1 VGRRELAGESGGLL
15 AVRSE
20 GLRAYIQVL
29 NLLSRGHR
37 IDAQEIVLEDDKHY
51 YRIENDDALERLI
64 SARLL
69 ASMRRQQLVCDGRF
83 WEITDKGRGF
93 LHDRYRAVGLVS

>member
-1 VGRRELAGESGGLL
+1 L

-37 IDAQEIVLEDDKHY
+37 LDAHEIVLEDDKQY
-51 YRIENDDALERLI
+51 FRFENDEALERLI
-64 SARLL
+64 SGRLL
-69 ASMRRQQLVCDGRF
+69 ASMRRQRLVREGRY
-83 WEITDKGRGF
+83 WEITDKGRVF
-93 LHDRYRAVGLVS
+93 LTERFRQLEMVN